1 MNKEINDFVTV
12 SYGSVRCERVI
23 MLQQVRCY
31 YEDYVNC
38 DRQTD
43 GQSLLKVLC
52 VGRRLNNDER
62 YCML

>member
-43 GQSLLKVLC
+43 TVITQSPLC
-52 VGRRLNNDER
+52 RAEA
-62 YCML
+62 